1 MKDRITEDMKR
12 IVDEVIRELGVNSKK
27 DLGRVMK
34 ALMARHPDRVDG
46 RLANQIA
53 AARLS

>member
-12 IVDEVIRELGVNSKK
+12 AMDEIIRELGVSSKK
-27 DLGRVMK
+27 DLGQVMK
-34 ALMARHPDRVDG
+34 ALMARHPGRVDG